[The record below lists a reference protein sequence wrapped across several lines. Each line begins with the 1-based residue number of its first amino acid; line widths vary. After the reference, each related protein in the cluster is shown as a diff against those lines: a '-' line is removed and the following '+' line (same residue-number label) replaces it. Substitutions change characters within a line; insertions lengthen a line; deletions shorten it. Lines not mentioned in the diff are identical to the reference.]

1 MIPAE
6 VSLDKDGF
14 ATVADVYKSLAPTEK
29 AVFIIRHSEREDD
42 VAIETE
48 LTANGVKM
56 AQDLGKTLKS
66 DEECSYLPSRFVRT
80 HEPANHLS

>member
-29 AVFIIRHSEREDD
+29 AWDD
-42 VAIETE
+42 
-48 LTANGVKM
+48 KM
-56 AQDLGKTLKS
+56 
-66 DEECSYLPSRFVRT
+66 YLQPI
-80 HEPANHLS
+80 PANEMERTGGQLVQNPGY